1 MIVLLRELPRF
12 VMTCTERLNSQEVGN
27 MLYGLQDMK
36 SDCPEV
42 KALLR
47 ELPRLVKT
55 CTEPLTAQAVGNMLY
70 GLQDMKSDCPE
81 VRVLLREL
89 LRLVKTCTKLD
100 AQAVGNMLYG
110 LQDMKSDCPEVRALW
125 RELPRE
131 QNAVLSVFS
140 CTQGS
145 QCQNQADSECP
156 YCQKAFPTEPQTE
169 TSDAI
174 NSGLINMFMKIA
186 RQMIFL

>member
-1 MIVLLRELPRF
+1 M
-12 VMTCTERLNSQEVGN
+12 
-27 MLYGLQDMK
+27 
-36 SDCPEV
+36 

-70 GLQDMKSDCPE
+70 GLQDMKSDSLKE
-81 VRVLLREL
+81 RALLREL

-100 AQAVGNMLYG
+100 AQNLGNMLYG
-110 LQDMKSDCPEVRALW
+110 LQDMKSDCPEVRALL

-131 QNAVLSVFS
+131 QNAGLSVFS

-145 QCQNQADSECP
+145 HGA
-156 YCQKAFPTEPQTE
+156 
-169 TSDAI
+169 
-174 NSGLINMFMKIA
+174 KIK
-186 RQMIFL
+186 RIQSVHVVKSFSY